1 METSLTVVTPF
12 GGPAPFTS
20 NRSLIMIRFVIG
32 MFTIIAGVGAV
43 EGTALL
49 STGILI
55 ATFGVCIML
64 WGLNAMAEKGDLN
77 AG

>member
-1 METSLTVVTPF
+1 
-12 GGPAPFTS
+12 
-20 NRSLIMIRFVIG
+20 MIRFVIG
-32 MFTIIAGVGAV
+32 MFTVFAGVGAV
-43 EGTALL
+43 EGTASLA
-49 STGILI
+49 TGILI

>member
-1 METSLTVVTPF
+1 
-12 GGPAPFTS
+12 
-20 NRSLIMIRFVIG
+20 MIRFVIG

-43 EGTALL
+43 EGTAPL

-64 WGLNAMAEKGDLN
+64 WGLNGMAEKGDLN

>member
-1 METSLTVVTPF
+1 MSIE
-12 GGPAPFTS
+12 
-20 NRSLIMIRFVIG
+20 MIRFVTGI
-32 MFTIIAGVGAV
+32 FTIIAGVGAV
-43 EGTALL
+43 EGTAPL

-64 WGLNAMAEKGDLN
+64 WGLNGMAEKGDLN